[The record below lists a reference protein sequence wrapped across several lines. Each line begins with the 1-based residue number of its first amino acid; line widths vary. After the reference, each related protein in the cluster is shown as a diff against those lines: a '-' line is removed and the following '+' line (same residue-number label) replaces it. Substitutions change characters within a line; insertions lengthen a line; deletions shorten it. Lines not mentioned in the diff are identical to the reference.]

1 MQLMTFSVLMDGWMD
16 LLYYPYTDDI
26 GGTNT
31 G

>member
-1 MQLMTFSVLMDGWMD
+1 VETLDGWMD